1 MIGILSAYVAR
12 RFLST
17 FAAAFVIVF
26 LLVMLVDSVELL
38 RAAAN
43 TDAGWEEVIYLSLL
57 HAPSLLLTILPFLA
71 LLAAM
76 ASFARLARASE
87 LVVTRAAG
95 VSVWRLI
102 APTLAAAA
110 VLGGLAFA
118 VYNPVASATLQRYE
132 TLRQKWFSGDDSL
145 LSVSSNGLWLREGD
159 ASGQMVFRAK
169 RAGAG
174 GDQLWDVSVFRYDRD
189 DRLIARIEAG
199 RAVLEEGAWRLH
211 QVRSWRFD
219 APQAGNAAGAGEG
232 AADGA
237 PDGGENG
244 NGDGNRGRD
253 GGAAPPPGA
262 AAWGGPPPET
272 QLDGMTLPTRLTRAR
287 ILESFASPETISF
300 WKLPAF
306 IDTMEESGFSA
317 ARHRMHWQS
326 QLSTPLLLAAM
337 VLIGA
342 AFSMR
347 HVRFG
352 GLGLMA
358 LGAVATGLGY
368 FVLANVAQAFGAQG
382 SIPAPF
388 AAWGP
393 PAAMSLLAIGLLL
406 HLEDG

>member
-110 VLGGLAFA
+110 MLGGLAFA

-174 GDQLWDVSVFRYDRD
+174 GDQLWDVSVFRYDLD
-189 DRLIARIEAG
+189 DRLIARLEAG
-199 RAVLEEGAWRLH
+199 RAVLEDGAWRLF

-219 APQAGNAAGAGEG
+219 APAEAPAP
-232 AADGA
+232 AADS
-237 PDGGENG
+237 P
-244 NGDGNRGRD
+244 
-253 GGAAPPPGA
+253 APPE
-262 AAWGGPPPET
+262 WGGPPPEA
-272 QLDGMTLPTRLTRAR
+272 QLDSMTLPTRLTRAR

-306 IDTMEESGFSA
+306 IETMEQSGFSA

-368 FVLANVAQAFGAQG
+368 FVLANIAQAFGAQG